1 MNELGNK
8 TAPVTNIFYMKPKFY
23 LAWESIVVLK

>member
-8 TAPVTNIFYMKPKFY
+8 IALVTNICYMERKLY